1 MTRFVAY
8 LRVSTQ
14 RQGASGLGLEAQR
27 EAIARHVAAIA
38 GGTVLAEFVEVESGR
53 RDDRPQLAAALMA
66 CRRHRAALLVAKV
79 DRLARS
85 AGFLLRVVEGTG
97 EAGVVFCDL
106 PAIPPGPVGKFL
118 LTQMAAVAELEAG
131 LTSQRTK
138 AALAAAKAR
147 GVKLGNPRLQAGSP
161 EQARMASAAR
171 AAQAQDRAMDLGPVI
186 REIRAAGC
194 QSLAAIA
201 DALNARGLPSPSGR
215 GPWHRSAVDR
225 LLRRLEVAA

>member
-1 MTRFVAY
+1 
-8 LRVSTQ
+8 
-14 RQGASGLGLEAQR
+14 LGVKAQHEAL
-27 EAIARHVAAIA
+27 ARHVAQH
-38 GGTVLAEFVEVESGR
+38 GGAVVAEFVEVESGR
-53 RDDRPQLAAALMA
+53 RDDRPQLAAALAA

-97 EAGVVFCDL
+97 ESGVVFCDL

-147 GVKLGNPRLQAGSP
+147 GVKLGNPNLQPGS
-161 EQARMASAAR
+161 ADGAR
-171 AAQAQDRAMDLGPVI
+171 AAAAAKAVQAAARSADLAPVI
-186 REIRAAGC
+186 AEIRGAGC
-194 QSLAAIA
+194 RTLVAIA
-201 DALNARGLPSPSGR
+201 GALNARGVPPPSGR
-215 GPWHRSAVDR
+215 GTWHPSAVDS
-225 LLRRLEVAA
+225 LLRRLERGVEAAA

>member
-1 MTRFVAY
+1 V
-8 LRVSTQ
+8 
-14 RQGASGLGLEAQR
+14 EAQR
-27 EAIARHVAAIA
+27 EAIALHVAQH
-38 GGTVLAEFVEVESGR
+38 GGAVVAEFVEVESGR
-53 RDDRPQLAAALMA
+53 RDDRPQLAAALAA

-147 GVKLGNPRLQAGSP
+147 GVTLGNPRLRAGTP
-161 EQARMASAAR
+161 EQARAAAAAK
-171 AAQAQDRAMDLGPVI
+171 AAQAQERAADLGPVI
-186 REIRAAGC
+186 AEMRAAGC
-194 QSLAAIA
+194 RSLSSLAA
-201 DALNARGLPSPSGR
+201 ALNARGLPSPSGR
-215 GPWHRSAVDR
+215 GSWHRSAVDR
-225 LLRRLEVAA
+225 LLRRLEAAA